1 MINYNEKRK
10 NILLKLDENIDV
22 SDLELGMYDLTPY
35 FKDKFDQSLTEM
47 ILNIENE
54 TREVT
59 HITDK
64 KIFFAPQQEEALN
77 FLTEHNRCILSAPT
91 SFGKTLIVKEYIFR
105 YTPQNIVYI
114 VPTNAL
120 AFELETTFKSNKS
133 FSKYIIFDRTKFNS
147 INLNDDRPLLFI
159 GTQEKYLEVK
169 DIFKNKINLF
179 IIDEAYKLKDSV
191 FEQRGY
197 KLSESFIDSIS
208 KCSEKIFLLS
218 PNAIFLGFDKYN
230 FQIFNSTYNPVEK
243 VFKIIDEENF
253 FYLLR
258 EKSYSEKTILFCDS
272 PESINNSID
281 YLYTSI
287 NTDKYDDFIKFLER
301 EYHPDWSVIKLL
313 KKGILVHHG
322 QMPKYIQN
330 KMLKIFNEDENLN
343 LLIGTNS
350 ISEGIN
356 TPTKNLFIHPKSSNI
371 IDNKLLLKNTI
382 GRAGRLGMYP
392 IGHIFS
398 TKDLANEL
406 NEEIEIK
413 LSISDDES
421 LNEINNTSDE
431 NIVKKFCSEY
441 DINEEFYFELK
452 NNYRFSINK
461 LSLILSILKTDQK
474 YPDISALPFMA
485 AKIFKK
491 EYPYY
496 KARIDKFCI
505 KGILNYYYCDNNN
518 NKIYLNSFKEKINF
532 LKLKL
537 DHTPS
542 NSDIINYYMRFIYS
556 SLDYYIYTIARI
568 GMDIYIKYP
577 DWDFGENI
585 ISIIKEFIDKYN
597 KNFLN
602 LDNYDNFSKE
612 QKIILQ
618 SLKDY
623 GIIINKGS
631 ITLEM
636 IEEIEN
642 KLNTRYSTYDI
653 INAIKYLSKNSPKNK
668 GKFLNLKNKYLL

>member
-1 MINYNEKRK
+1 
-10 NILLKLDENIDV
+10 
-22 SDLELGMYDLTPY
+22 
-35 FKDKFDQSLTEM
+35 
-47 ILNIENE
+47 
-54 TREVT
+54 
-59 HITDK
+59 
-64 KIFFAPQQEEALN
+64 
-77 FLTEHNRCILSAPT
+77 
-91 SFGKTLIVKEYIFR
+91 
-105 YTPQNIVYI
+105 
-114 VPTNAL
+114 
-120 AFELETTFKSNKS
+120 
-133 FSKYIIFDRTKFNS
+133 
-147 INLNDDRPLLFI
+147 
-159 GTQEKYLEVK
+159 
-169 DIFKNKINLF
+169 
-179 IIDEAYKLKDSV
+179 
-191 FEQRGY
+191 
-197 KLSESFIDSIS
+197 
-208 KCSEKIFLLS
+208 
-218 PNAIFLGFDKYN
+218 
-230 FQIFNSTYNPVEK
+230 
-243 VFKIIDEENF
+243 
-253 FYLLR
+253 
-258 EKSYSEKTILFCDS
+258 
-272 PESINNSID
+272 
-281 YLYTSI
+281 
-287 NTDKYDDFIKFLER
+287 
-301 EYHPDWSVIKLL
+301 
-313 KKGILVHHG
+313 
-322 QMPKYIQN
+322 
-330 KMLKIFNEDENLN
+330 
-343 LLIGTNS
+343 
-350 ISEGIN
+350 
-356 TPTKNLFIHPKSSNI
+356 
-371 IDNKLLLKNTI
+371 
-382 GRAGRLGMYP
+382 
-392 IGHIFS
+392 
-398 TKDLANEL
+398 
-406 NEEIEIK
+406 
-413 LSISDDES
+413 
-421 LNEINNTSDE
+421 
-431 NIVKKFCSEY
+431 
-441 DINEEFYFELK
+441 
-452 NNYRFSINK
+452 
-461 LSLILSILKTDQK
+461 
-474 YPDISALPFMA
+474 MA

-556 SLDYYIYTIARI
+556 SLDYYIYPIARI